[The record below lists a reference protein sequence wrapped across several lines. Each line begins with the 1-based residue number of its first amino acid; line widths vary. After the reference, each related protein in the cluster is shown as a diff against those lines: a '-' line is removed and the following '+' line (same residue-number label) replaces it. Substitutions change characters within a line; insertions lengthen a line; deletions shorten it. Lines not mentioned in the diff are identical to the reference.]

1 MPMPSTLR
9 LRRYILAY
17 ACAVLVFA
25 ALYCALFAIAF
36 GMELSCALVD
46 GAAFGVTFGIQGVL
60 VWGIL
65 RYATP
70 QGGGAVRDITILCT
84 GVITVIF
91 SVGIEALVAY
101 LHCEAGF
108 LLFVE
113 SIPVRILTVSMA
125 YAILTI
131 SYLKERPTT
140 AVEELQLPIEPISKP
155 EVEPLNRITVKS
167 GQKIKIIT
175 PDEIEYMQAEGDYV
189 AIITHE
195 GRWLKEQTM
204 KYFEENLP
212 CDGFVRIHRS
222 YIVGIHNIVRIE
234 RYGKLYQVA
243 LKNGEKIRV
252 SPNGYKLLKERMRL

>member
-1 MPMPSTLR
+1 MPSTLR
-9 LRRYILAY
+9 LKRYILAY
-17 ACAVLVFA
+17 ASVMLVFA
-25 ALYCALFAIAF
+25 ALYSTLFAIAF
-36 GMELSCALVD
+36 GMDVWCALVD
-46 GAAFGVTFGIQGVL
+46 GVVFGVTFGIQGVL

-65 RYATP
+65 RYAMP
-70 QGGGAVRDITILCT
+70 QSGGPVKDITILCT
-84 GVITVIF
+84 GVITVVF
-91 SVGIEALVAY
+91 SVGLETLAAY

-108 LLFVE
+108 LLFAE

-125 YAILTI
+125 YAILSM
-131 SYLKERPTT
+131 SYLKERPKTIE
-140 AVEELQLPIEPISKP
+140 EELPLPIEPTIRP
-155 EVEPLNRITVKS
+155 ETEVLSRITVKS

-189 AIITHE
+189 GIVTHE

-222 YIVGIHNIVRIE
+222 YIVGIQHIVRIE
-234 RYGKLYQVA
+234 RYGKLYQVV